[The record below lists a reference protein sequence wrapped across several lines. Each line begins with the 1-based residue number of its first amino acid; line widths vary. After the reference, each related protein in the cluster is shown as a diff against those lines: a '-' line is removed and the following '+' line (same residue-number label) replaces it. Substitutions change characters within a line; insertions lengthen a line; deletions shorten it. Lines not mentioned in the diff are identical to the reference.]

1 MTRISKS
8 PEQYDA
14 EAAAPRDN
22 RSLQAV
28 LLRHRAM
35 FRQDTYIPR
44 IATETPPVIIDGETG
59 ERTSDPN
66 HVGMTWSA
74 AFERRILAPGR
85 QYPWADAFRALG
97 QMCRGVH
104 HAHRDRTEF
113 RGSLCRALVS
123 LVIIGDQPI
132 GRAART
138 LGIEPARAGLT
149 LRTALLWMEAEQS
162 RQAQRQLDRER
173 AVEGARMAREDA
185 GYVAIPVHQ
194 HVPLDGL
201 HRSECQNA
209 VCRKER
215 AA

>member
-1 MTRISKS
+1 MTRLTRSDA
-8 PEQYDA
+8 QLDA

-22 RSLQAV
+22 RNLQAV

-44 IATETPPVIIDGETG
+44 IATETPPVVIDEDGEPH
-59 ERTSDPN
+59 SDAN
-66 HVGMTWSA
+66 HVGMTWTA

-104 HAHRDRTEF
+104 HAHQDRTEF

-149 LRTALLWMEAEQS
+149 LRTALLWMEAETS

-194 HVPLDGL
+194 HVPLPGL
-201 HRSECQNA
+201 HKQECSNV